1 MKIYTRGGDR
11 GETDLYDGARV
22 AKDTGRIEV
31 VGALDELGALLG
43 VVRAEPLSEA
53 LDGLLGRIQ
62 NDLFDVGAEVASTDP
77 AKQRTA
83 TIGPGHVEALESDI
97 DRLDTQLEPLD
108 TFILPG
114 GSRPAALLHH
124 ARAVCRRAER
134 RLVAL
139 ARHEKETISPVLLV
153 YANRLGDLLFVAART
168 ANKQAGC
175 KDMVWRKR

>member
-11 GETDLYDGARV
+11 GETDLCDGARV
-22 AKDTGRIEV
+22 AKDTGRIEILGV
-31 VGALDELGALLG
+31 LDELGALIG

-53 LDGLLGRIQ
+53 LDRLLGRLQ
-62 NDLFDVGAEVASTDP
+62 NDLFAVGAEVASTDP
-77 AKQRTA
+77 ARQKTA

-97 DRLDTQLEPLD
+97 DRLDTQLEPLN

-139 ARHEKETISPVLLV
+139 AHDEKETISPLLLAYV
-153 YANRLGDLLFVAART
+153 NRLGDLLFVLART
-168 ANKQAGC
+168 ANKLSGR
-175 KDMVWRKR
+175 KDVAWRKR